1 AHHPGLLR
9 RQRALEDA
17 VAEAHR
23 DPGRDARRTV
33 LDLMSEMSLAKL
45 IAQTCCGVMAQTDAG
60 PAVVSAISTCVVWV
74 AHTLCRRSQALNST
88 VYSPAASPLEFQWI
102 VNSSFTP
109 ALAGCAVPKMCRPVR
124 ASTMA
129 KDTLSRATLTV

>member
-1 AHHPGLLR
+1 
-9 RQRALEDA
+9 
-17 VAEAHR
+17 
-23 DPGRDARRTV
+23 
-33 LDLMSEMSLAKL
+33 
-45 IAQTCCGVMAQTDAG
+45 MAQTDAG

-88 VYSPAASPLEFQWI
+88 VYSPAASPLGFQWI

-129 KDTLSRATLTV
+129 KDTLSRPTLTAAVGMSSAARATIGMSVPPVTVMGSVVVVWPFTLTNAQRGGW